1 MFLKRIVPD
10 ITTPDLAF
18 RNNFPWVWCRCNIE
32 KLHSLGF
39 IYWTHSHLNILK
51 LYMLTDLED
60 IVDLTS
66 SLGIGIDLKMP
77 GLTVDLHRRKQV
89 RNNLGEL
96 ISTFFRLSLIYLFSL
111 ELNSHYLWALLI
123 WKSIFFQYFQTLKL
137 IDDTTKLPRVKN
149 SPPLIS
155 LWQGTIQIM

>member
-1 MFLKRIVPD
+1 
-10 ITTPDLAF
+10 
-18 RNNFPWVWCRCNIE
+18 
-32 KLHSLGF
+32 
-39 IYWTHSHLNILK
+39 
-51 LYMLTDLED
+51 MLIDLED

-111 ELNSHYLWALLI
+111 ELNSHYL
-123 WKSIFFQYFQTLKL
+123 
-137 IDDTTKLPRVKN
+137 
-149 SPPLIS
+149 
-155 LWQGTIQIM
+155 